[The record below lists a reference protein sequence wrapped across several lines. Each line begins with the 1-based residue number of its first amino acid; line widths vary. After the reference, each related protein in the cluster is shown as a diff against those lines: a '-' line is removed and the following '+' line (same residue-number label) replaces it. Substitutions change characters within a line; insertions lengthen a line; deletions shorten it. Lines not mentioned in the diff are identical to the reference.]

1 MRIVSP
7 LLKGALYPLLAK
19 AGAFRRSSAKGLA
32 VVTYHGIRP
41 AGYEP
46 VDPVL
51 DGNLIRADMFRRQLQ
66 LLKAHYSLISPEE
79 MLRWRA
85 GGAELPPRAVLLTCD
100 DGLLNN
106 LTEMLPILEEEKLRC
121 LFFVTGASAGEERG
135 TLWYEELFLIF
146 LRAPS
151 GHFTI
156 SCK

>member
-7 LLKGALYPLLAK
+7 LLKRAVYPLLAR
-19 AGAFRRSSAKGLA
+19 AGAFRRLSAEGLA

-46 VDPVL
+46 VDPTL

-66 LLKAHYSLISPEE
+66 LLKAHYSLISREE

-85 GGAELPPRAVLLTCD
+85 GGAELTPRAVLLTCD

-106 LTEMLPILEEEKLRC
+106 LTEMLPIIDEETLRC
-121 LFFVTGASAGEERG
+121 LFFVPSAV
-135 TLWYEELFLIF
+135 
-146 LRAPS
+146 
-151 GHFTI
+151 
-156 SCK
+156 